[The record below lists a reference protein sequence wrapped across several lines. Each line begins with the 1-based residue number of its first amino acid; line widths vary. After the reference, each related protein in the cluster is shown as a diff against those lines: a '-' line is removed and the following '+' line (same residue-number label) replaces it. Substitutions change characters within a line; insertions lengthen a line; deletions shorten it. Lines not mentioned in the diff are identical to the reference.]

1 MNGTAPSP
9 PPLSPTALFLRFLRF
24 GLLAF
29 GGPVAQIA
37 ALQRE
42 LVERERWVDQDRFR
56 RALALYQALPGPE
69 ATELCIWFGTTAR
82 GRLGGLLAGL
92 GFVLPGLCL
101 MLLACWLLF
110 GLQEWPPWLRAA
122 VLGLQ
127 AGATALVWRGT
138 YRLAR
143 VTIGRHPL
151 PVLIALGAGIGAG
164 CGVPFYVAL
173 LGGGAVLYCSQ
184 LPRRLA
190 GFGGTDRGNPPLVIA
205 AVVAWLLAALLL
217 ATPVPAAT
225 AIAATADIASGVTG
239 DSAAIALS
247 GLRAGLLTFGGA
259 YSVIPFLHTDAVLV
273 HQWLDQRQFLAGL
286 AVGSALPAPMVIVGT
301 WVGFAANGFG
311 GALLLTL
318 GIFAPAFAFPLLL
331 HDTLERLVARRGL
344 HTLLDGI
351 AAAVTGLVAATAIA
365 VTRPLLTGSG
375 PGLAIAAAVLLL
387 VVVWSHRAS
396 VPVAM
401 ALAALAGWLFG

>member
-1 MNGTAPSP
+1 VNGAPPPPPSP
-9 PPLSPTALFLRFLRF
+9 SLPALFTRFLRF
-24 GLLAF
+24 GALAF

-42 LVERERWVDQDRFR
+42 LVERERWVDQARFR

-110 GLQEWPPWLRAA
+110 GLHDWPPWLLAA

-127 AGATALVWRGT
+127 AGATALLWRGT

-143 VTIGRHPL
+143 TTLGRHPL
-151 PVLIALGAGIGAG
+151 PLTIAIGAGIGAG

-190 GFGGTDRGNPPLVIA
+190 GFGGNERGNPPLVIA
-205 AVVAWLLAALLL
+205 AALLWLLAGWLL
-217 ATPVPAAT
+217 ASPAPAVSATAAT
-225 AIAATADIASGVTG
+225 ATVDIAGSN
-239 DSAAIALS
+239 AAIAWS
-247 GLRAGLLTFGGA
+247 GLRAGMLTFGGA

-273 HQWLDQRQFLAGL
+273 HHWLDQRQFLAGL
-286 AVGSALPAPMVIVGT
+286 AIGSALPAPMVIVGT
-301 WVGFAANGFG
+301 WVGYAADGLC

-331 HDTLERLVARRGL
+331 HDWLERLVARRGL
-344 HTLLDGI
+344 HALLDGV
-351 AAAVTGLVAATAIA
+351 AAAVTGLVTATALT

-375 PGLAIAAAVLLL
+375 RGLAIAAAVLSL
-387 VVVWSHRAS
+387 VVAWPHRAS

-401 ALAALAGWLFG
+401 ALAALAGWLLG